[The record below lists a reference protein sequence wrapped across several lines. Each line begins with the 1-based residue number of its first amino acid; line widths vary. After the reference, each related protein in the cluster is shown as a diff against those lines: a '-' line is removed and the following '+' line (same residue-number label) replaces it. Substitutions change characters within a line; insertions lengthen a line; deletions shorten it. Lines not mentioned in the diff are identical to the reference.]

1 MDAKLERRLARC
13 AASQSGLITRQELLK
28 IGFTEHQIRNRVN
41 SGRLVALHRSVYLV
55 AGAPLNDAVWLK
67 AATLTT
73 GGIASHRSA
82 AHLLG
87 LIDFG
92 PSRPELTI
100 GATANNRG
108 PFITHRSSDLLSRDT
123 STVTGVLTTNA
134 TRTLVDLGSVV
145 HADMLEAALERALLK
160 RTTTVDRLIRRFFEL
175 ARHGRPG
182 IAALRSLLVDRD
194 PTLAPAES
202 DLETL
207 LFKILREAGVPAPV
221 RQHEVVVAGQ
231 TFFLDAAYPE
241 LMIFMEGD
249 GFGVHSQRDPFEIDR
264 SRQNLL
270 VLARWLP
277 LRFTWRRLCRTPR
290 GVVNEVREARILRE
304 RRFSAHLPRCERA

>member
-1 MDAKLERRLARC
+1 
-13 AASQSGLITRQELLK
+13 
-28 IGFTEHQIRNRVN
+28 
-41 SGRLVALHRSVYLV
+41 
-55 AGAPLNDAVWLK
+55 
-67 AATLTT
+67 
-73 GGIASHRSA
+73 
-82 AHLLG
+82 LG
-87 LIDFG
+87 LVDFA

-108 PFITHRSSDLLSRDT
+108 SFITHRSSDLLSRDK

-145 HADMLEAALERALLK
+145 SADVLENALERALLK
-160 RTTTVDRLIRRFFEL
+160 RTTTVDRLVRRFFQL

-182 IAALRSLLVDRD
+182 IAAVRSLLVDRD

-207 LFKILREAGVPAPV
+207 LWGAAPTDRRLRRVNAP
-221 RQHEVVVAGQ
+221 EVIVVAVFRL
-231 TFFLDAAYPE
+231 TVAAEPHK
-241 LMIFMEGD
+241 LD
-249 GFGVHSQRDPFEIDR
+249 GFGVHSQRNRFEIDR

-277 LRFTWRRLCRTPR
+277 LRFTWRRLCRAPD
-290 GVVNEVREARILRE
+290 GVVDEVRDARIMRG
-304 RRFSAHLPRCERA
+304 RMFSAHQAR